1 MMYYFIISFLLSILV
16 CMESGLSIRYNWETY
31 IIAILFG
38 WIVILLILIFQIYE
52 KVSHLLR
59 YIRRAMHWYNIRG
72 IKL

>member
-16 CMESGLSIRYNWETY
+16 CIESGLSIRYNWETY

-59 YIRRAMHWYNIRG
+59 YIRRAMLWYNIRG